1 MVTSLFIITKI
12 TRYYATN
19 LILER
24 TDELCYCNSNE
35 VRLKSI
41 ENNFLNINE
50 KIRNNCYGF

>member
-24 TDELCYCNSNE
+24 TDELCYYNSNE

-41 ENNFLNINE
+41 ENNFF
-50 KIRNNCYGF
+50 KH